1 MNDVLRR
8 MIGLTFLTL
17 AWLLVPG
24 TRSTRMGFRISLKSE
39 IFKLLR
45 RAGKPSADKV
55 VGECS
60 YYKIRWKIHYYF
72 TTKITTIEKITQRE
86 NHRMTVVIVFIL
98 FLLVQV
104 KKLVDILMTL
114 EGNHLKLPLP
124 IRLKITLRT
133 LWMNPLLYLDVIIFF
148 QCFLCALGT
157 A

>member
-1 MNDVLRR
+1 

-60 YYKIRWKIHYYF
+60 YCKIRWKIHYYF
-72 TTKITTIEKITQRE
+72 TTKN
-86 NHRMTVVIVFIL
+86 NHNRKNNPERKSPHDRCDCINL
-98 FLLVQV
+98 FSFNTGEEIGWYSY
-104 KKLVDILMTL
+104 DFWG
-114 EGNHLKLPLP
+114 EPSKLPLP

-133 LWMNPLLYLDVIIFF
+133 LWMNPLLYLNIIIFF
-148 QCFLCALGT
+148 QFFLCALGT